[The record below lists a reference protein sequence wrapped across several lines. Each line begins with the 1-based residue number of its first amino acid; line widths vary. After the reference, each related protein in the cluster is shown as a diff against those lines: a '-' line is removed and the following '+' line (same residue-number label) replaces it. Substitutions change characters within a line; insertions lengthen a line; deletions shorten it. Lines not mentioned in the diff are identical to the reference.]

1 MNLHE
6 LLIKTK
12 SLLHVSATGAGPTLQ
27 REIWSTP
34 GCSAY
39 FIGCFIPYRRTQ
51 LHSFLGHE
59 PDDSYVGV
67 NVAIDMAS
75 ASYIR
80 AAEAKVVEKIEGE
93 PVGLGVTAA
102 VASNRLP
109 RGDHHAHIVVITK
122 DNVIHEEVR
131 LPKSEGREAR
141 EYHDALIAS
150 AAMRLL
156 KKALTEKAP
165 FKMEEGDVLH
175 LDISEQALERFY
187 EYPIFHINGTRQK
200 TSEPRGKEVYLP
212 ATLNPIHEGHRL
224 MCKAAEELL
233 SPAAGRI
240 KARYLVSSVSPHK
253 GRLSVQDM
261 LFKAG
266 MLRAER
272 WVPGA
277 DESRI
282 VEFTHD
288 EPLFL
293 DKAKK
298 RPGSVFLIG
307 ADTMQRMLDPK
318 WGVDVDDLLRELKN
332 LDTKFLVMD
341 RLIDG
346 KLTGCRDIKVPWLH
360 NNMFDPLPGRVD
372 ISSTEIRS
380 ISTAEAS

>member
-1 MNLHE
+1 MNSLHE
-6 LLIKTK
+6 LLIETK

-27 REIWSTP
+27 KEIWSTP

-59 PDDSYVGV
+59 PDESYVAPE
-67 NVAIDMAS
+67 VAIDMAS

-80 AAEAKVVEKIEGE
+80 AAEALFTEKIEGN
-93 PVGLGVTAA
+93 PVGIGITAA
-102 VASNRLP
+102 VASSRLP
-109 RGDHHAHIVVITK
+109 RGDHRAQIVVITK

-175 LDISEQALERFY
+175 LDVSEQALDRFY

-200 TSEPRGKEVYLP
+200 ASAPRGREVYLP
-212 ATLNPIHEGHRL
+212 ATLNPIHEGHRT
-224 MCKAAEELL
+224 MCRVAEELL
-233 SPAAGRI
+233 SPTTGRI

-261 LFKAG
+261 LLKAG

-272 WVPGA
+272 WVPSA
-277 DESRI
+277 DESRM

-298 RPGSVFLIG
+298 RPGSTFLIG
-307 ADTMQRMLDPK
+307 ADTMERFLDPK
-318 WGVDVDDLLRELKN
+318 WGPSTTDLLVELKN
-332 LDTKFLVMD
+332 LDTKFLVMP

-346 KLTGCRDIKVPWLH
+346 VVKGCRDIDVPWPHGNL
-360 NNMFDPLPGRVD
+360 FEPLPGRVD
-372 ISSTEIRS
+372 ISSTELRETT
-380 ISTAEAS
+380 TA